1 MMLFFS
7 RMDPSLPEPEP
18 EPLTL
23 FSDILSTYQAG
34 KDELNLAEFPI
45 SAIGSRLDPSIKTII
60 FQDKTFDKASGE
72 TIARKL
78 TITASDQ
85 YGLPTASDDEI
96 LLGLLQLSRIQNFA
110 SPTVSF
116 TPYQLLKIL
125 GWSVNTN
132 NYRRLKESIN
142 RWMGVTLYYENAWR
156 ADKARWVDVSLHFLE
171 QVEFYKPGQEG
182 ALTGDGYSVF
192 KWNDVVFKN
201 FREGNLKELDF
212 QIYRTLEGAIAKRLY
227 RFLDKRF
234 FMRRELTFDLEA
246 FACEKIGLSRPVK
259 VNPAGHVTTDV
270 GQIKRRL
277 LPALKE
283 LENVGFIQSMPLGE
297 RFTKDGVGKWE
308 VHFTR
313 SEPLEASETRAF
325 VPEQGAFAMEVEE
338 VTPLEG
344 RLVGHGITRAQAQKL
359 VSEFEVARIQTQL
372 DALEF
377 LLTKGGDLAPSNRA
391 GWLVKAVTE
400 NYSPPRGFRSRA
412 QLAEEAR
419 QKAEKARTRENQA
432 RLEKAEQE
440 AQQTHENTDWK
451 KDQARIHRHLASL
464 SPEVRVELEVAAL
477 KASPLGHMAM
487 SGKLRQA
494 TIDNFVL
501 DILNGESSA

>member
-1 MMLFFS
+1 MN
-7 RMDPSLPEPEP
+7 PSLSDQEPESQLASVP
-18 EPLTL
+18 TSPVLL
-23 FSDILSTYQAG
+23 SDFLSTYQAG

-60 FQDKTFDKASGE
+60 FQDKTFDRASGE
-72 TIARKL
+72 TITRKL

-110 SPTVSF
+110 SSTVSF

-156 ADKARWVDVSLHFLE
+156 ADKARWVDASLHFLE
-171 QVEFYKPGQEG
+171 QVEFYRPGQDG
-182 ALTGDGYSVF
+182 VLADDGYSVF

-212 QIYRTLEGAIAKRLY
+212 QIYRTLDGAIAKRLY

-234 FMRRELTFDLEA
+234 FMRRELKFDLEA

-259 VNPAGHVTTDV
+259 LNPAGRATTDV
-270 GQIKRRL
+270 GQIKRRF
-277 LPALKE
+277 LPAVKE
-283 LENVGFIQSMPLGE
+283 LESVGFIQPLPLE
-297 RFTKDGVGKWE
+297 KRFTKNGVGKWE
-308 VHFTR
+308 VHFSR
-313 SEPLEASETRAF
+313 PGMGVPEPIPNPEQDAF
-325 VPEQGAFAMEVEE
+325 VLEVEE

-344 RLVGHGITRAQAQKL
+344 RLVGHGITRTQARKL
-359 VSEFEVARIQTQL
+359 VAGYDRERIQTQL

-377 LLTKGGDLAPSNRA
+377 LLGKGGGLAPTNRG
-391 GWLVKAVTE
+391 GWLIKAISE
-400 NYSPPRGFRSRA
+400 NYGMPRGFKSRP

-419 QKAEKARTRENQA
+419 QRAEKAKTKENQA
-432 RLEKAEQE
+432 RLIKAEQE
-440 AQQTHENTDWK
+440 AHHTHENAHWA
-451 KDQARIHRHLASL
+451 KDQARIRRHLASL
-464 SPEVRVELEVAAL
+464 TPETRAELEASAL
-477 KASPLGHMAM
+477 KASPFGRMTI
-487 SGKLRQA
+487 SDKLRRA

-501 DILNGESSA
+501 DFLNGQSSA